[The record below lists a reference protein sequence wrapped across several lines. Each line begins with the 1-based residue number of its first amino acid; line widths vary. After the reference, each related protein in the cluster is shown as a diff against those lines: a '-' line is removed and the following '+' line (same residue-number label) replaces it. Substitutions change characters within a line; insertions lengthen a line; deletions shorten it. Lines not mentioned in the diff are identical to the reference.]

1 MAIVY
6 THTRLDTSV
15 IFYIGIGKD
24 YSRAN
29 SKKNRNKYWHNIVD
43 SVGYSVDI
51 VAQGVSWE
59 SAANLEKELIAEY
72 GRKDLGTGYLV
83 NMTDGGDGTVGRLY
97 SEQTRQKQH
106 DAMIGRPKSAD
117 AIEKRSLARLGKSRS
132 QETKDKLRLANL
144 GKKHSEETK
153 QKMSN
158 ARQGVNGVPHTEEAK
173 VKMRKPKTAE
183 HRLKL
188 SEAAKRRWN
197 RLD

>member
-51 VAQGVSWE
+51 VAQGVSWD

-72 GRKDLGTGYLV
+72 GRKDLGTGYLA

-106 DAMIGRPKSAD
+106 DAMIGRSKSAD
-117 AIEKRSLARLGKSRS
+117 AIEKRSLARLGKPRS

-158 ARQGVNGVPHTEEAK
+158 ARQGMTGVPHTEDAK

-188 SEAAKRRWN
+188 SEAAKRIWN